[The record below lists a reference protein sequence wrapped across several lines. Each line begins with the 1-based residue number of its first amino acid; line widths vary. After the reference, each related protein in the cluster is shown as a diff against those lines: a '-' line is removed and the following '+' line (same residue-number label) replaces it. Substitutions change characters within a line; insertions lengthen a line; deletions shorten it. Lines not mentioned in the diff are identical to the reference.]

1 MLALPWTQTDQWVRY
16 NNTVKGIHRKVKR
29 NKNFQKNSKVFG
41 FCPSV
46 DFSFKMRHDIEV
58 YKVVMFYFSH
68 ARARARVSMKLEIR
82 IEATLLTRPKLY
94 MRHISRRFLSC
105 LSCAGEDVDT
115 SLLRQQQITLGLLKA
130 ARVLCSRQDNL
141 RQILN
146 HQAESSDGG
155 STFSLQQLMCS
166 AIKPSPIKALF
177 DREEL
182 EVRPCLAISL
192 PEILQKKKK
201 KMNA

>member
-1 MLALPWTQTDQWVRY
+1 
-16 NNTVKGIHRKVKR
+16 
-29 NKNFQKNSKVFG
+29 
-41 FCPSV
+41 
-46 DFSFKMRHDIEV
+46 MRDDIEV
-58 YKVVMFYFSH
+58 YKVVLFYFSH
-68 ARARARVSMKLEIR
+68 TRAHACTHARVVSIKLEIR
-82 IEATLLTRPKLY
+82 IEATLLTRTKFNIK
-94 MRHISRRFLSC
+94 RISRRFLSC
-105 LSCAGEDVDT
+105 LSCAGEDVDK

-192 PEILQKKKK
+192 PEPPPPPLPPPQKKKK
-201 KMNA
+201 MPNFISILLNAENQTQNVHFRTVYLQGWL

>member
-1 MLALPWTQTDQWVRY
+1 M
-16 NNTVKGIHRKVKR
+16 
-29 NKNFQKNSKVFG
+29 
-41 FCPSV
+41 
-46 DFSFKMRHDIEV
+46 
-58 YKVVMFYFSH
+58 
-68 ARARARVSMKLEIR
+68 
-82 IEATLLTRPKLY
+82 
-94 MRHISRRFLSC
+94 
-105 LSCAGEDVDT
+105 DT

-146 HQAESSDGG
+146 HQAESTEGG

-182 EVRPCLAISL
+182 EVRLCLAISI
-192 PEILQKKKK
+192 PEIPPKKNVKCKNENQTQTRKRTTKK
-201 KMNA
+201 LYLHSSLHDDLFTKLTLGTKGLRNMSILSNFTVK